1 MQDAIYHC
9 HDIAYPLQFDT
20 FDRHSCPLMP
30 WYHPACY
37 HCIRSMQEGSTSI
50 ESSVRQLQSSLWNVQ
65 QRDNFSCLVL
75 WLGFMNI
82 VPAEWIVKR
91 SPGSSGS
98 KGTVMDVKRRKDIVG
113 QSVGLHH
120 RSLMRS
126 R

>member
-1 MQDAIYHC
+1 
-9 HDIAYPLQFDT
+9 
-20 FDRHSCPLMP
+20 
-30 WYHPACY
+30 
-37 HCIRSMQEGSTSI
+37 MQEGSTSI